1 MSAETA
7 FVLRYPDRG
16 PVTVRTD
23 GNCVVAV
30 AGDRGR
36 GLDFGLFSTFDWSYR
51 TPGGDPP
58 R

>member
-1 MSAETA
+1 M
-7 FVLRYPDRG
+7 LRYPDRG